1 MERILSFSDFNELS
15 EGYNFNGIDYDFEDL
30 SSYVE
35 LSESEMISLFD
46 EEIYEAAPS
55 GNTVKGGLF
64 DVNDKKVYNAVKNVK
79 TAVIQGAKYTF
90 LTIGS
95 GMKAY
100 ADAHVKAAKATGQAL
115 LNLAKFTGKVV
126 IFTAAGLYV
135 VTEAVANGLISVAT
149 SIFGYAKKG
158 ALAIGSTIV
167 TALKNAND
175 YFKKLGKA
183 VFNTIK
189 NDAVAVGKA
198 FMTGLYKVA
207 NLATKSAEAISALT
221 VSAYKIAKTA
231 FKGVAN
237 FASECIYG
245 AAKSAKTLA
254 VKIGKGIKDFY
265 NSSVKVFKAA
275 KDSIVK
281 TTKAGFNS
289 VANTI
294 KSGVQKTVNVANKIK
309 TGVGNALKTAQN
321 KIVNTGKEILSIGS
335 AIWKGLWDHEIYQGT
350 DQDIFESYV
359 IIEEQKYYVPVES
372 YDDYDLEVFGSQ
384 Y

>member
-1 MERILSFSDFNELS
+1 MARILSFSDFNELS
-15 EGYNFNGIDYDFEDL
+15 EGYNFNGSDYGFEDL

-35 LSESEMISLFD
+35 LSESEMISLFED
-46 EEIYEAAPS
+46 DLYEAAPT

-64 DVNDKKVYNAVKNVK
+64 DLNDKNVYNAVKNVK
-79 TAVIQGAKYTF
+79 TAVIQGAQYTF
-90 LTIGS
+90 LTIGQ
-95 GMKAY
+95 GIKAY

-135 VTEAVANGLISVAT
+135 VTEAVATGLISLAT

-158 ALAIGSTIV
+158 AIAIGSTLV

-189 NDAVAVGKA
+189 NDALAVAKV

-207 NLATKSAEAISALT
+207 NLASQAVQAVCALT
-221 VSAYKIAKTA
+221 VAAYKIAKTA
-231 FKGVAN
+231 FKSITN
-237 FASECIYG
+237 FAAECIYG
-245 AAKSAKTLA
+245 AAKAAKTVA
-254 VKIGKGIKDFY
+254 VKIGKAVGDFY
-265 NSSVKVFKAA
+265 NASVSAFKSA

-281 TTKAGFNS
+281 TIKAGYNA
-289 VANTI
+289 VANTV
-294 KSGVQKTVNVANKIK
+294 KAGVQKTVKVAAKIK
-309 TGVGNALKTAQN
+309 TGVGNALKAAQN
-321 KIVNTGKEILSIGS
+321 KIVNTGKEILSVGR
-335 AIWKGLWDHEIYQGT
+335 AIFRGLWDHEIYQGT
-350 DQDIFESYV
+350 DEDIFESYV
-359 IIEEQKYYVPVES
+359 IVEGQRYYVPVDS
-372 YDDYDLEVFGSQ
+372 YDDYDLDIFGSQ